1 MVIGRIGGR
10 NEILSELIFLIAMKV
25 VLLDYEP
32 SILLCFI
39 EKIREPVLGSASILK
54 FAKLFF
60 VRRLERIADSKEHA
74 SH

>member
-1 MVIGRIGGR
+1 MVICIIFGS
-10 NEILSELIFLIAMKV
+10 NEILSELIFLVAMKV
-25 VLLDYEP
+25 ILPEYESSIVFSFIKYLL
-32 SILLCFI
+32 
-39 EKIREPVLGSASILK
+39 EPVLGSASVLK